1 MCCQVIEFLD
11 NHDAELN
18 TITELAKD
26 DCRNDNSWC
35 RCELFA
41 YDYDK
46 FMQNLCNQLRIKS
59 FASVDALVKHNNW
72 INLIEFKNSDC
83 RNKDTR
89 SKTKRK
95 LADTIHFFE
104 KCILD
109 ELVISQSNLKYRFIL
124 VFNPG
129 DESIE
134 LNNGYESLNREINT
148 LGGLDSPSKERLRG
162 IVDYCNTLRLCHD
175 IKILTVDEFLTSIN
189 EYVPCQE

>member
-1 MCCQVIEFLD
+1 MCCQVIEFLN
-11 NHDAELN
+11 NHNAKFK

-26 DCRNDNSWC
+26 DCRHNNSWC
-35 RCELFA
+35 RCDLVA

-46 FMQNLCNQLRIKS
+46 FMQDYCNNLNIKS
-59 FASVDALVKHNNW
+59 FASVDALVEHNNW

-95 LADTIHFFE
+95 IADTIHFFE
-104 KCILD
+104 KCILNNF
-109 ELVISQSNLKYRFIL
+109 VVSQSNIQYRFIL

-129 DESIE
+129 EESIA
-134 LNNGYESLNREINT
+134 LNDGYETLNAEMNM

-175 IKILTVDEFLTSIN
+175 IKILTVDEFLSSIN
-189 EYVPCQE
+189 NYVPCL